1 MAALLKKRALAE
13 FSQVLQQEEQV
24 KQVKKLRLTKKAV
37 HQGYSS
43 TDLELLKRA
52 SPTEALELLINLSEA
67 VSSGLEDVETI
78 YKILVDHCQ
87 KEREPSVRAKV
98 ISVIRQLLQSR
109 AIQPQTILD
118 DLSPLL
124 KAETSHTV
132 IAQYVDCLHTVGSN
146 PQTGEK
152 LQQKVLQLIKHCLI
166 DSSHLVKSKCMEV
179 ISDLTPVADHYDA
192 SPMLRN
198 VGDFSRH
205 QDPRVRTA
213 ALLAM
218 HKLHQRGL
226 LLDVSLYKEVCEALN
241 DDYEGVRIAALNL
254 LKVLSQIHSEHLVT
268 ILNSQEKIR
277 LADDAFAKVCHMIN
291 DLSMNVRVQAASLLG
306 GMYKV
311 SLNFLEQTLDKKLM
325 SNLRRKR
332 SAHERQRENF
342 ESGEWSTGQKWADD
356 APKETVN
363 AENVNLIMS
372 GACGA
377 FVHGLE
383 DEFLE
388 VRSPAL
394 DSLCELALQF
404 PNFASLSLDFLVD
417 MFNDEI
423 EDVRLKA
430 IKCLTRISNH
440 IILRED
446 QLETVLGVLEDFS
459 MDIREALHEMLG
471 SCKLSTK
478 TGLKSCVDSLLENLK
493 RYPQD
498 KRSIWRCL
506 QKLGAQHPYLTLPL
520 VPELLG
526 IHPYFDLPEPDV
538 EDPAYISILILVFN
552 ATFSCPTMM
561 PLLEQHTLDHYS
573 YLSDT
578 LPSLI
583 PKLKLPNH
591 TESPPER
598 VSSSRQSRSFLQEV
612 LQRVS
617 DADCKSSSVQQCIL
631 ETAIRDLQRLSEIEP
646 TFSAAAN
653 CASQYIQCQLLLTK
667 ILSNKNWL
675 SPSTMVSFHG
685 HSLKSSL
692 DQLLH
697 LSFCLNH
704 QFLGLRYSEMA
715 RVRQLRLR
723 ALALQLVV
731 VIRGSNVSALGL
743 CESFLEQVE
752 VLQNYLEDYHVNP
765 DSFTTSVFR
774 ELDNLEDPKPG
785 SVARVLQPLLLA
797 HPCPSFQLQ
806 YGDEKDEV
814 GLERITEAKATIHEP
829 SSESDN
835 PLKFTA
841 GLVLAVPLDAH
852 IENVENFHNV
862 RLKIKYP
869 DQQTHV
875 VLPRLADFRPLGNH
889 SYRLYTSVLLSHNVW
904 SEACHVEVSLVMDI
918 NDQESGTGLRSNAK
932 STLGLKGEDY
942 LITLCKPVNVYI
954 APKQVK
960 KGI

>member
-37 HQGYSS
+37 QQGYSS
-43 TDLELLKRA
+43 TDLELLKTA

-67 VSSGLEDVETI
+67 ISSG
-78 YKILVDHCQ
+78 
-87 KEREPSVRAKV
+87 
-98 ISVIRQLLQSR
+98 
-109 AIQPQTILD
+109 
-118 DLSPLL
+118 
-124 KAETSHTV
+124 
-132 IAQYVDCLHTVGSN
+132 CLA
-146 PQTGEK
+146 
-152 LQQKVLQLIKHCLI
+152 

-179 ISDLTPVADHYDA
+179 ISDLTPVGDHYDA
-192 SPMLRN
+192 TSMLRT

-218 HKLHQRGL
+218 HKLYQRGL

-306 GMYKV
+306 GMDKV

-394 DSLCELALQF
+394 DSLCELAIQF

-459 MDIREALHEMLG
+459 VDIREALHEMLG

-552 ATFSCPTMM
+552 ATVSCPTMM

-598 VSSSRQSRSFLQEV
+598 VSSSRQSRSFLQDV

-631 ETAIRDLQRLSEIEP
+631 ETSIR
-646 TFSAAAN
+646 T
-653 CASQYIQCQLLLTK
+653 

-675 SPSTMVSFHG
+675 SPSTMVSFQG

-692 DQLLH
+692 DQVEITLW
-697 LSFCLNH
+697 SVCI
-704 QFLGLRYSEMA
+704 
-715 RVRQLRLR
+715 
-723 ALALQLVV
+723 VV
-731 VIRGSNVSALGL
+731 
-743 CESFLEQVE
+743 FP
-752 VLQNYLEDYHVNP
+752 HW
-765 DSFTTSVFR
+765 

-806 YGDEKDEV
+806 YGDEMDEV

-829 SSESDN
+829 SAESDN

-862 RLKIKYP
+862 RLKVK
-869 DQQTHV
+869 
-875 VLPRLADFRPLGNH
+875 FKGF
-889 SYRLYTSVLLSHNVW
+889 
-904 SEACHVEVSLVMDI
+904 
-918 NDQESGTGLRSNAK
+918 AK
-932 STLGLKGEDY
+932 
-942 LITLCKPVNVYI
+942 
-954 APKQVK
+954 
-960 KGI
+960 